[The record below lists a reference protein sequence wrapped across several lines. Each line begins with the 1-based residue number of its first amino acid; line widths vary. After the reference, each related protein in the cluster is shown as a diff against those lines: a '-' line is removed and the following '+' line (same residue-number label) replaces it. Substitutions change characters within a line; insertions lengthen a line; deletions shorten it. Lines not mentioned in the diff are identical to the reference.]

1 MRKLILALLAVHM
14 TVSGAA
20 QAPATPQGRGRGAQ
34 SQEAPPPAPPPGS
47 PGTYKSGAD
56 LMAVLK
62 KATETSPDM
71 STSAVSNTDQYR
83 INVVRRGKAA
93 GAIAHPGNTE
103 LHYIIEGSATVVT
116 GGTIVRPT
124 GGTSAAATI
133 DNGVTRHVTKGDV
146 IIIPPNTPHWYKEVE
161 GSITYL
167 EVRFVAPTK

>member
-1 MRKLILALLAVHM
+1 MRTLTFALLAAQL

-20 QAPATPQGRGRGAQ
+20 QAPAAPQARGRSAQ
-34 SQEAPPPAPPPGS
+34 SQEAAPPPGS
-47 PGTYKSGAD
+47 PGTYKSDAD
-56 LMAVLK
+56 LMAALK

-83 INVVRRGKAA
+83 INIVRRGKAA

-103 LHYIIEGSATVVT
+103 LHYIIEGAATVVT

-124 GGTSAAATI
+124 GAATNAATI

-146 IIIPPNTPHWYKEVE
+146 IIIPPNTPHWYKDVE
-161 GSITYL
+161 GSVTYL
-167 EVRFVAPTK
+167 EVRFVAPGK